1 MINIEIYSKSYCPFC
16 RNAKALLTRKGLS
29 YTEYEI
35 TSDKHKT
42 REMIKRSGRKT
53 VPQIFINDQ
62 HIGGGQDLDDA
73 EATGKL
79 DQILASASGQCT
91 SK

>member
-1 MINIEIYSKSYCPFC
+1 MINIEIYSKSYCSFC
-16 RNAKALLTRKGLS
+16 RNAKALLTRKGLT

-35 TSDKHKT
+35 SNDQKKGG
-42 REMIKRSGRKT
+42 EMIKRSGRKT

-62 HIGGGQDLDDA
+62 HIGGGQDLDNA

-79 DQILASASGQCT
+79 DQILADATDQGT
-91 SK
+91 DK